1 MQSKQAKARRAAIL
15 KKKFGG
21 RYPTMSQQH
30 KDLIPIAID
39 SVSTK
44 ADSSKYKKKKGK
56 PAFLTNKKKKP
67 KKQKPSTRK
76 KSTKVKIARDYLDF
90 SKTGKK
96 KPQN

>member
-1 MQSKQAKARRAAIL
+1 MQSKQAKARRAEIL

-30 KDLIPIAID
+30 KDLIPVAID

-44 ADSSKYKKKKGK
+44 ADSSKHRQKKGK
-56 PAFLTNKKKKP
+56 PAFLTKKKKKP
-67 KKQKPSTRK
+67 KKQKPSRK
-76 KSTKVKIARDYLDF
+76 KSSKVKRARDYLDF

>member
-1 MQSKQAKARRAAIL
+1 MQSKQAKSKREAIL
-15 KKKFGG
+15 KSKFGG

-56 PAFLTNKKKKP
+56 PAFLTKKKKKP
-67 KKQKPSTRK
+67 KKQKPSSRK
-76 KSTKVKIARDYLDF
+76 RQTKAKGLKSTY
-90 SKTGKK
+90 
-96 KPQN
+96 